1 MKKNTYF
8 RESLACY
15 LFCAVFLIG
24 FFGVMFIT
32 AELSGNSLSSFIPE
46 LSRDMFIKWEDIKAI
61 FDFKE

>member
-1 MKKNTYF
+1 MKKNTYL

-46 LSRDMFIKWEDIKAI
+46 FSWDMIIKWEDVIAI

>member
-1 MKKNTYF
+1 MKKNTYL

-24 FFGVMFIT
+24 FGVMFIT

-46 LSRDMFIKWEDIKAI
+46 FSWDMIIKWEDVIAI